1 MKTHSTHAAQSVRD
15 QLLQHASVLIRQRGY
30 NGFSYRDLAE
40 LVGVKTSSI
49 HYHFPAKDDLVLEV
63 VRLYR
68 ERSQARLAAID
79 ISLPLAEQA
88 WQYIRPLRSDIE
100 LNQICLAGMLS
111 AEVLAL
117 PDAIRVPL
125 QAHYRMNEDWIAS
138 LLRRAEQARGE
149 RYPVPPAALATVL
162 YGAIQNGIITARMS
176 GSKDRLDAA
185 ADMLM
190 GAVGS
195 SLQTVQAHVADEAAK
210 VAEAVPA

>member
-1 MKTHSTHAAQSVRD
+1 MKTHSVRD
-15 QLLQHASVLIRQRGY
+15 QLLEHASVLIRQRGY

-49 HYHFPAKDDLVLEV
+49 HYYFPAKDDLVLEV

-79 ISLPLAEQA
+79 TSLPLIEQA
-88 WQYIRPLRSDIE
+88 ERYVGPLRNDIE

-117 PDAIRVPL
+117 PDAIRSYL
-125 QAHYRMNEDWIAS
+125 QAHFQANETWITN
-138 LLRRAEQARGE
+138 LLRRAEAERGQP
-149 RYPVPPAALATVL
+149 YPVPPQLLAKVL

-176 GSKDRLDAA
+176 GSSDRLDAA
-185 ADMLM
+185 ADMLL
-190 GAVGS
+190 GAVRGS
-195 SLQTVQAHVADEAAK
+195 MCA
-210 VAEAVPA
+210 VAEHEPALA

>member
-1 MKTHSTHAAQSVRD
+1 MKTHSVRD
-15 QLLQHASVLIRQRGY
+15 QLLEHASVLIRQRGY

-49 HYHFPAKDDLVLEV
+49 HYYFPAKDDLVLEV

-79 ISLPLAEQA
+79 TSLPLIEQA
-88 WQYIRPLRSDIE
+88 ERYVGPLRNDIE

-117 PDAIRVPL
+117 PDAIRSYL
-125 QAHYRMNEDWIAS
+125 QAHFQANETWIAN
-138 LLRRAEQARGE
+138 LLRRAETERGQP
-149 RYPVPPAALATVL
+149 YPVPPQLLAKVL

-176 GSKDRLDAA
+176 GSSDRLDAA
-185 ADMLM
+185 ADMLL
-190 GAVGS
+190 GAVRGS
-195 SLQTVQAHVADEAAK
+195 MC
-210 VAEAVPA
+210 AVTEHEPAMA

>member
-1 MKTHSTHAAQSVRD
+1 MKTHSVRD
-15 QLLQHASVLIRQRGY
+15 QLLEHASVLIRQRGY

-49 HYHFPAKDDLVLEV
+49 HYYFPAKDDLVLEV

-79 ISLPLAEQA
+79 TSLPLIEQA
-88 WQYIRPLRSDIE
+88 ERYVGPLRNDIE

-117 PDAIRVPL
+117 PDAIRSYL
-125 QAHYRMNEDWIAS
+125 QAHFQANETWIAN
-138 LLRRAEQARGE
+138 LLRRAEAERGQP
-149 RYPVPPAALATVL
+149 YPVPPQLLAKVL

-176 GSKDRLDAA
+176 GSSDRLDAA
-185 ADMLM
+185 ADMLL
-190 GAVGS
+190 GAVRGS
-195 SLQTVQAHVADEAAK
+195 MC
-210 VAEAVPA
+210 AVTEHEPAMA

>member
-1 MKTHSTHAAQSVRD
+1 MKTHSVRD
-15 QLLQHASVLIRQRGY
+15 QLLEHASVLIRQRGY

-49 HYHFPAKDDLVLEV
+49 HYYFPAKDDLVLEV

-79 ISLPLAEQA
+79 TTLPLIEQA
-88 WQYIRPLRSDIE
+88 ERYVGPLRNDIE

-117 PDAIRVPL
+117 PDAIRSYL
-125 QAHYRMNEDWIAS
+125 QAHFQANETWIAN
-138 LLRRAEQARGE
+138 LLRRAEAERGQP
-149 RYPVPPAALATVL
+149 YPVPPQLLAKVL

-176 GSKDRLDAA
+176 GSTDRLDAA
-185 ADMLM
+185 ADMLL
-190 GAVGS
+190 GAVRGS
-195 SLQTVQAHVADEAAK
+195 MC
-210 VAEAVPA
+210 AVTAPEPALA

>member
-1 MKTHSTHAAQSVRD
+1 MKTQSTQAAQSVRD
-15 QLLQHASVLIRQRGY
+15 QLLEHASVLIRQRGY

-49 HYHFPAKDDLVLEV
+49 HYHFPAKDDLVQEV
-63 VRLYR
+63 VKLYR

-79 ISLPLAEQA
+79 PALSLCEQA
-88 WQYIRPLRSDIE
+88 WQYIRPLRNDIE

-117 PDAIRVPL
+117 PDAIRIPL
-125 QAHYRMNEDWIAS
+125 QAHYRMHEEWIAR
-138 LLRRAEQARGE
+138 LLRRAEIERGE
-149 RYPVPPAALATVL
+149 PYPVPPMALASVL

-176 GSKDRLDAA
+176 GSTDRLDAA

-190 GAVGS
+190 GAVGGS
-195 SLQTVQAHVADEAAK
+195 MHEVRAHEAREAF
-210 VAEAVPA
+210 EAVPA

>member
-1 MKTHSTHAAQSVRD
+1 MKTHSVRD
-15 QLLQHASVLIRQRGY
+15 QLLEHASVLIRQRGY

-49 HYHFPAKDDLVLEV
+49 HYYFPAKDDLVLEV

-79 ISLPLAEQA
+79 TTAPLIEQA
-88 WQYIRPLRSDIE
+88 ERYVGPLRNDIG

-117 PDAIRVPL
+117 PDSIRKYL
-125 QAHYRMNEDWIAS
+125 QEHFQANETWIAN
-138 LLRRAEQARGE
+138 LLRRTEIESGQP
-149 RYPVPPAALATVL
+149 YPVPPPALAKVL

-176 GSKDRLDAA
+176 GSTDRLDAA
-185 ADMLM
+185 ADMLL
-190 GAVGS
+190 GAVRGS
-195 SLQTVQAHVADEAAK
+195 LCVVAHREP
-210 VAEAVPA
+210 VPA